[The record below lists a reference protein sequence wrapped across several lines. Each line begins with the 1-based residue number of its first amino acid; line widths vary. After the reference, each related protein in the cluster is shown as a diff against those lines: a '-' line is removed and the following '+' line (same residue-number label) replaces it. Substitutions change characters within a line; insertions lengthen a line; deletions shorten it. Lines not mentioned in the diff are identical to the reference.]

1 MQNVTISSKEIQ
13 YECWIFIPSINI
25 LVIKRTIYLLFD
37 RLYNC
42 VRLIFMC
49 YIDVVYRFM
58 VNSLLPLMILPF
70 ELYLIR
76 NSCFLIIFHHLLSYL
91 PR

>member
-49 YIDVVYRFM
+49 YIDVVY
-58 VNSLLPLMILPF
+58 
-70 ELYLIR
+70 LIHGE
-76 NSCFLIIFHHLLSYL
+76 LIIALNDTSI
-91 PR
+91 

>member
-49 YIDVVYRFM
+49 YIDV
-58 VNSLLPLMILPF
+58 
-70 ELYLIR
+70 YLIHGE
-76 NSCFLIIFHHLLSYL
+76 LIIALNDTSI
-91 PR
+91 